1 MALVTDSKI
10 SISLLQKRFNR
21 DKVKKNYLTFVKK
34 NLPTFY
40 KGWQVVLM
48 KCNYYANIPL
58 KFKKNKPM

>member
-34 NLPTFY
+34 KP
-40 KGWQVVLM
+40 
-48 KCNYYANIPL
+48 ANFL
-58 KFKKNKPM
+58 